1 MNNKYK
7 ELLNGADDISL
18 NNQLSELIVA
28 RFGSLKAFCDAAGM
42 CYSTVHNILHRG
54 TIGGA
59 SVNSVIAICD
69 CLRIDFDSLARG
81 FINPLSEIESP
92 FDNLTVPTNVPDLF
106 LSEKE
111 LQLVNA
117 YKEASDEVR
126 AIFDGIVQNY
136 IHPEQKENIS

>member
-54 TIGGA
+54 TISAA
-59 SVNSVIAICD
+59 SVSENPNPVSLSV
-69 CLRIDFDSLARG
+69 RKRSM
-81 FINPLSEIESP
+81 
-92 FDNLTVPTNVPDLF
+92 
-106 LSEKE
+106 
-111 LQLVNA
+111 
-117 YKEASDEVR
+117 
-126 AIFDGIVQNY
+126 
-136 IHPEQKENIS
+136 